1 MYTRTGRSSLPAAQA
16 SDVDVD
22 DEVDAPEDDV
32 TCGRGDRRAAA
43 RWRCAVPNRGT
54 PRADVACEAPTG
66 ADATRQAVDIAPG
79 RAGATG
85 KCGFKSSPWCFSSPT
100 GRSQNRSRDGHKQA
114 KSRAKSEMC
123 AISSWR
129 ERRSDNLPIS
139 GRGVSSEAP
148 WQTPRARDRGR
159 RGGGFRL

>member
-32 TCGRGDRRAAA
+32 TCGRGDRRAAD
-43 RWRCAVPNRGT
+43 RWGCAVPNRGT
-54 PRADVACEAPTG
+54 PRADVACEASTG

-85 KCGFKSSPWCFSSPT
+85 KCGFKSSLWCFSSPT
-100 GRSQNRSRDGHKQA
+100 GRSQDRSGDGHRHQKA
-114 KSRAKSEMC
+114 KRDPTSF
-123 AISSWR
+123 AISS
-129 ERRSDNLPIS
+129 
-139 GRGVSSEAP
+139 A
-148 WQTPRARDRGR
+148 QRDAHE
-159 RGGGFRL
+159 

>member
-16 SDVDVD
+16 SDVDVEAI
-22 DEVDAPEDDV
+22 EVPAEDDDV
-32 TCGRGDRRAAA
+32 RGRRRRAAA
-43 RWRCAVPNRGT
+43 RWGCAVPNRGT

-100 GRSQNRSRDGHKQA
+100 GRSQNRSRDGHKTSKKQSKIRYVRHFKLA
-114 KSRAKSEMC
+114 
-123 AISSWR
+123 R
-129 ERRSDNLPIS
+129 ETQR
-139 GRGVSSEAP
+139 
-148 WQTPRARDRGR
+148 
-159 RGGGFRL
+159 